1 MARDGGEVPQETS
14 AFITVRLTVSNDL
27 RPPSVIP
34 TTSTELSKLEI
45 IYFKGEELSEF
56 FPINQPFGYLAG
68 INGFNLDEIDRIELI
83 QGNEIFKIIKED
95 KYKLA
100 IKKKLDFEVQSV
112 YHLKLRYVTTRV
124 YFKLFKFCMI

>member
-1 MARDGGEVPQETS
+1 MLFMTKKCYYYLNTLKFTFYFYSIVVVARDGGEVPQETS

-68 INGFNLDEIDRIELI
+68 INGFNIEEIGKCKD
-83 QGNEIFKIIKED
+83 
-95 KYKLA
+95 
-100 IKKKLDFEVQSV
+100 V
-112 YHLKLRYVTTRV
+112 
-124 YFKLFKFCMI
+124 